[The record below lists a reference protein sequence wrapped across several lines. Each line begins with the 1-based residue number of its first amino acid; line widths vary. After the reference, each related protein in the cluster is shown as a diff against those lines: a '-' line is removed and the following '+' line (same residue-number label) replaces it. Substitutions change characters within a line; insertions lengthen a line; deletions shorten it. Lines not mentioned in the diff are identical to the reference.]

1 MDVDESRGMVSETG
15 NEWSKGDVM
24 RLGIDGW
31 ISGTRSRIGVSEAVV
46 ARRSMK
52 RTDGF
57 ELLLSD
63 LVLWIEW
70 ISGPDSLPGRQIY
83 SWPWW

>member
-1 MDVDESRGMVSETG
+1 MDVDESRGMVSETEK
-15 NEWSKGDVM
+15 EWSKGDVM
-24 RLGIDGW
+24 R
-31 ISGTRSRIGVSEAVV
+31 
-46 ARRSMK
+46 
-52 RTDGF
+52 GF
-57 ELLLSD
+57 ELPLSD

>member
-1 MDVDESRGMVSETG
+1 MDGIVGREVGSGWSE
-15 NEWSKGDVM
+15 
-24 RLGIDGW
+24 R
-31 ISGTRSRIGVSEAVV
+31 VV
-46 ARRSMK
+46 ARRSIME

-57 ELLLSD
+57 ELPLSD